1 LIAQTDAIGVLY
13 LTYTNNEHPSEAKQG
28 LALAMAEQIALA
40 LSNLRLH
47 EAIRTQSIRDPLTGL
62 FNRSFMEESFDLELH
77 RAARYHRPLGILML
91 DLDDFDTLLQT
102 HGREVADSLL
112 RDLGGM
118 LHSQVRKEDLA
129 CRSGNNQFTV
139 ILPLGSL
146 ETTRQRAEFLREM
159 IQKLEIKD
167 HGRKIARITASI
179 GVAAYPEH
187 GRTTDDLMRAVDEAL
202 KQVHETGG
210 NRVRSIEQHR

>member
-1 LIAQTDAIGVLY
+1 
-13 LTYTNNEHPSEAKQG
+13 
-28 LALAMAEQIALA
+28 MAEQIALA

-47 EAIRTQSIRDPLTGL
+47 EAIRSQSIRDPLTGL
-62 FNRSFMEESFDLELH
+62 FNRSFMEESLDLELH
-77 RAARYHRPLGILML
+77 RSARYHRPLGILML
-91 DLDDFDTLLQT
+91 DLDDFENFLKT
-102 HGREVADSLL
+102 HGRELADSLL

-129 CRSGNNQFTV
+129 CRSGQNQFSV

-159 IQKLEIKD
+159 VQNLEIKD
-167 HGRKIARITASI
+167 HGGKVSHMTASI

-187 GRTTDDLMRAVDEAL
+187 GLTMDDLLRAADGAL
-202 KQVHETGG
+202 KQAREGGG
-210 NRVRSIEQHR
+210 NRVRTVEQKS